1 MQSKKITQL
10 PAASLP
16 LTGAEAVPMVQNGT
30 TVQAPSSQL
39 QASVNVLSFFT
50 ADQVTKILAGTTDF
64 DCSSGIQSAIAASRR
79 VYMPKGLYKCNVNI
93 TSRVIIQGD
102 GSTSTIVKPWNDATA
117 SMTYKY
123 AAMSNP
129 APLDF
134 WTYHSEIRDI
144 GFYSNATRTGVGFAF
159 SQTTLA
165 SPPISNHSSPPALTA
180 AGPADQYANNVK
192 FYGCHFVSL
201 DKGVLF
207 PDGNIGSEF
216 YSCGFSDNYYGVYT
230 INNKFGGDGMH
241 AGNKYFYG
249 GMFTDNICGLYVNN
263 TSNYGAINFYGTIFE
278 LNVIAGYIYNDNP
291 TGQIG
296 WQVCPLKFDGCWFE
310 FNGATYGPHP
320 STVALDAWSG
330 STRTAQTVAKRSWVI
345 AGQRNVINFDN
356 CGVVADINL
365 AATNSRVIL
374 NECVAE
380 AEVAYIGGSCT
391 VDPTSQL
398 VNQSPATEGGTIRN
412 DGCITSGYVKL
423 GQPDI
428 DLTGTFVPATPKS
441 RWWLTEA
448 RNGIQPDMGSLVA
461 SESFVTPYTLKD
473 GSGALTLAGTVVSDG
488 RLFKQCNEF
497 TDASFTTGEYWGML
511 DTSFGTTAGWY
522 AFTVDVKVTVCADLN
537 FLNFFVW
544 NQNQAGEFA
553 SLVYE
558 ARIPALNKWYTIAG
572 YAYLP
577 SGLVLKNMYFDVQGP
592 TAGGTSTT
600 WRLSAFQA
608 HRFDLMAD
616 AVNFLSNG
624 AYSHSGIAF
633 TGTAD
638 RIVGDFSNGTVAN
651 RTMFQTATTNGA
663 TRVGALPNGTGN
675 TASYALFNNNTTT
688 NAGTMTMAVSNS
700 LATITSG
707 ITGSGTYLPLD
718 VNAGGSVRLRIN
730 TSGAVGIGTQAG
742 GGHPALENSTLAVGG
757 VYKTDANVSNVY
769 YTGGTVPSG
778 TTSAASVFHS
788 NIATEAAAF
797 TLTNL
802 YHYRVTGVSLGAGS
816 AVTNEYGFYGNI
828 PAGSGKWNV
837 YVNGTAPS
845 LFNGT
850 TVVGTAPLATTATD
864 GFLYVPTCAG
874 VPTGVPT
881 TYTGTAPIVIDTTNN
896 RLYFFSGGAWRN
908 AGP

>member
-1 MQSKKITQL
+1 
-10 PAASLP
+10 
-16 LTGAEAVPMVQNGT
+16 
-30 TVQAPSSQL
+30 
-39 QASVNVLSFFT
+39 
-50 ADQVTKILAGTTDF
+50 
-64 DCSSGIQSAIAASRR
+64 
-79 VYMPKGLYKCNVNI
+79 
-93 TSRVIIQGD
+93 
-102 GSTSTIVKPWNDATA
+102 
-117 SMTYKY
+117 
-123 AAMSNP
+123 
-129 APLDF
+129 
-134 WTYHSEIRDI
+134 
-144 GFYSNATRTGVGFAF
+144 
-159 SQTTLA
+159 
-165 SPPISNHSSPPALTA
+165 
-180 AGPADQYANNVK
+180 
-192 FYGCHFVSL
+192 
-201 DKGVLF
+201 
-207 PDGNIGSEF
+207 
-216 YSCGFSDNYYGVYT
+216 
-230 INNKFGGDGMH
+230 
-241 AGNKYFYG
+241 
-249 GMFTDNICGLYVNN
+249 
-263 TSNYGAINFYGTIFE
+263 
-278 LNVIAGYIYNDNP
+278 
-291 TGQIG
+291 
-296 WQVCPLKFDGCWFE
+296 
-310 FNGATYGPHP
+310 
-320 STVALDAWSG
+320 
-330 STRTAQTVAKRSWVI
+330 
-345 AGQRNVINFDN
+345 
-356 CGVVADINL
+356 
-365 AATNSRVIL
+365 
-374 NECVAE
+374 VAE

-511 DTSFGTTAGWY
+511 DTSFGTSAGWY

-544 NQNQAGEFA
+544 NQNQTGELA
-553 SLVYE
+553 TLVYE
-558 ARIPALNKWYTIAG
+558 ARIPALNKWYTLAG

-577 SGLVLKNMYFDVQGP
+577 SPLAIKNMYFDIQGP
-592 TAGGTSTT
+592 TAGGTATT

-608 HRFDLMAD
+608 HRFDSMAD
-616 AVNFLSNG
+616 AINFLSNG
-624 AYSHSGIAF
+624 AYSHSGIAL

-638 RIVGDFSNGTVAN
+638 RIVGDFSNATVPS
-651 RTMFQTATTNGA
+651 RTMFQTSTTNGA
-663 TRVGALPNGTGN
+663 SRLGVIPNGTGN
-675 TASYALFNNNTTT
+675 TSSYSLFNNSTALNC
-688 NAGTMTMAVSNS
+688 GTMSMTLTNS
-700 LATITSG
+700 LASLTSG
-707 ITGSGTYLPLD
+707 ITGSGSYVPLD
-718 VNAGGSVRLRIN
+718 INVGGSQRLQIS
-730 TSGAVGIGTQAG
+730 TAGAVAIGTT
-742 GGHPALENSTLAVGG
+742 TLADSALTLAGI
-757 VYKTDANVSNVY
+757 YQSSSNVSNVY
-769 YTGGTVPSG
+769 YTGGTIPAT
-778 TTSAASVFHS
+778 TTSATSVFHS
-788 NIATEAAAF
+788 NVATAASAF

-881 TYTGTAPIVIDTTNN
+881 TYTGTAPIVIDTTNH
-896 RLYFFSGGAWRN
+896 RLYFFSGGSWRN